1 VNDTALIGGDTY
13 KLVQYHFHTPSEHAV
28 NGRLA
33 DVEGHFVHMN
43 TQGVT
48 AVIGV
53 FFWLSY
59 KPNPV
64 LDKILLSA
72 PAKAGEETKAGKAS
86 PAELFRNIQGVA
98 TVRPGV
104 VVVNSFYAYSGSL
117 TTPGCTEGVVWSVL
131 ANGGAV
137 SQAAVTRFRKV
148 IARFPYYYGYPNNN
162 RPVLPLNG
170 RVIKFRR

>member
-1 VNDTALIGGDTY
+1 MSQSPVNIPARSLAPYHGPPLLLRYQSAELGVENTGHVVEVPTPDGVNDTALIGGDTY

-43 TQGVT
+43 AQGVT

-72 PAKAGEETKAGKAS
+72 PAKAGEETK
-86 PAELFRNIQGVA
+86 
-98 TVRPGV
+98 
-104 VVVNSFYAYSGSL
+104 SL
-117 TTPGCTEGVVWSVL
+117 MQNLRHS
-131 ANGGAV
+131 
-137 SQAAVTRFRKV
+137 R
-148 IARFPYYYGYPNNN
+148 
-162 RPVLPLNG
+162 
-170 RVIKFRR
+170 